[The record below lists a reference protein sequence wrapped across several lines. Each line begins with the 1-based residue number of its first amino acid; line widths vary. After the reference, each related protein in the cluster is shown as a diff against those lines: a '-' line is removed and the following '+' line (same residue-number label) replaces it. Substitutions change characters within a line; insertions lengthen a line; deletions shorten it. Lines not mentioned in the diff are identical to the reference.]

1 MKVLI
6 VTYYWPPSGGSGVQ
20 RWMYFAKHLEENGIE
35 PIVVTINPE
44 NAAFASVDYSLLEQ
58 VKHVKTHYTSGG
70 FQLLKLYSFL
80 KSGSTKKQIP
90 VGNFGNKKK
99 SIFDKLSGYIRANY
113 FIPDARVGWNK
124 KAIPLVEELIKKEN
138 ITIIIT
144 TGPPHSTHLIGL
156 EIKKRHNHIKWLADF
171 RDPWT
176 EVYYNTLFK
185 KNKRADKKDRSLEL
199 EVLEK
204 SDLVLTIGPSMKE
217 LLENKIPRQKDKVH
231 SILNGFDDT
240 LLNGIKGERYPEFT
254 IAHIGILTL
263 QQAHKEII
271 ESLKNILT
279 ENKEWVIRFVLVGN
293 IHPEIIEE
301 LTKIP
306 NLIID
311 HRGKVSQKDALQ
323 EMMNADV
330 LLNCLAIL
338 PNSKI
343 LISGKL
349 MEYLATGNSM
359 VVIGDKEGDA
369 AGLMKNIENA
379 SMISPNDI
387 ETLSKTIAEIYQ
399 KERTQPCLST
409 KMNQFSRKS
418 TTKLLAELIQSKLIT
433 NITTK

>member
-20 RWMYFAKHLEENGIE
+20 RWMYFAKHLEENGIT

-44 NAAFASVDYSLLEQ
+44 NAAFSSVDNSLLEQ
-58 VKHVKTHYTSGG
+58 VKNVKTYHTKGG

-90 VGNFGNKKK
+90 VGNFGDKKK
-99 SIFDKLSGYIRANY
+99 SLFDQLSGYIRANY

-124 KAIPLVEELIKKEN
+124 KAIPLVQELIKNEKIN
-138 ITIIIT
+138 VIIT

-156 EIKKRHNHIKWLADF
+156 EIKKRYPHIKWLADF

-185 KNKRADKKDRSLEL
+185 KNKRAENKDRSLEL

-217 LLENKIPRQKDKVH
+217 LLENKIPFQKEKVH

-254 IAHIGILTL
+254 IAHIGIWTL
-263 QQAHKEII
+263 QQAHKEIV
-271 ESLKNILT
+271 ESLKTILSA
-279 ENKEWVIRFVLVGN
+279 NKNWVIRFVLVGN
-293 IHPEIIEE
+293 IHPEIIDE
-301 LTKIP
+301 LAKIP

-311 HRGKVSQKDALQ
+311 HRGKVSQKEALQ
-323 EMMNADV
+323 EMMNSDL

-349 MEYLATGNSM
+349 MEYLATGNSTI
-359 VVIGDKEGDA
+359 VIGDKEGDA

-379 SMISPNDI
+379 TMVTPNDI
-387 ETLSKTIAEIYQ
+387 ETLTKTISEIYL
-399 KERTQPCLST
+399 KPRTQPLLNSN
-409 KMNQFSRKS
+409 MSQFSRKS
-418 TTKLLAELIQSKLIT
+418 TTKILTELIQSKFI
-433 NITTK
+433 